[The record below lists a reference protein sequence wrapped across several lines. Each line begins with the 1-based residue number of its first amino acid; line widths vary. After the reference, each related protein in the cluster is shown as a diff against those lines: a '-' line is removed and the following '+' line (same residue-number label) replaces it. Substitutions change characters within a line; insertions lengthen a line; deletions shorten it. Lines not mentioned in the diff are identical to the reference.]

1 MHRIALH
8 RLEWAWSLSEG
19 TIYEKAC
26 QFLGC
31 KSKTTEP
38 THGAPKAICLGVL
51 SVPNPKPGGSLAAEQ
66 SHSSSRSSA
75 PLCPGPCFSLP
86 ADATWERTWAE
97 GYLVAHD
104 WFIRL
109 QARPARPLLPTEQS
123 TASCKNTGASSA
135 IPAAARASLEFLGLI
150 PFSTSCRVTLLH
162 RFSLQTWWW
171 ISPSTRKDHF
181 KNHHWPGFGLV
192 FLLSVVA
199 RWGLNSQQ

>member
-19 TIYEKAC
+19 TICEKAC

-38 THGAPKAICLGVL
+38 THSAPKAICLGVL

-97 GYLVAHD
+97 GYLITHD
-104 WFIRL
+104 WFIPTPGTPSQTSATHRTIHCLL
-109 QARPARPLLPTEQS
+109 QEHRCQLCNPCS
-123 TASCKNTGASSA
+123 
-135 IPAAARASLEFLGLI
+135 
-150 PFSTSCRVTLLH
+150 STSQLGISRINSFFHILSCNSVAQIFLTNLVMNLTLNQKGS
-162 RFSLQTWWW
+162 F
-171 ISPSTRKDHF
+171 
-181 KNHHWPGFGLV
+181 
-192 FLLSVVA
+192 
-199 RWGLNSQQ
+199 